1 MKLTRL
7 FIQNF
12 RNFESLDLALAGNS
26 VIVGEN
32 GVGKSNLLHALRLL
46 FDPSLPDSARQL
58 SREDF
63 CDALTR
69 PLGDATIKVFVEL
82 TDFETNLNQL
92 AILGEY
98 RLDDDER
105 TARLTYEFR
114 PLPDLDR
121 DPETDAD
128 YEFICYGG
136 ESGTNA
142 FGHQLRRR
150 LAMDVLPALRDAEG
164 DLATWRRSPLRPLL
178 ERALAEVSDA
188 DMAEVSDAIQAAT
201 TRLTDFEAVQ
211 ELEIAIHHLYRD
223 MSGPKQDLHPSLG
236 FGATQ
241 VTRLYRTL
249 KMLIDGGRR
258 SVSEASLGSANVL
271 YLTLKTLELRR
282 LMREQR
288 RDHSMLA
295 IEEPESH
302 LHPHLQRS
310 VYRHLFQDLA
320 GGDQALSLWLTT
332 HSPHVASVAPLHS
345 LVLLRQSREGRT
357 VAASSA
363 QIKLTPREIDDLQR
377 YLDVTRAEMLFARGI
392 ILVEGDAEKFL
403 FPVFAASLGHD
414 LDHLGITICSV
425 AGTNFKPYAKFLT
438 MLGIPFSVV
447 TDWDPDSKGQNP
459 LGFNRSWQL
468 AEAILTVQN
477 IKGRVALID
486 SIKVMSGNEL
496 ASACEKYGIFS
507 NYYTLEIDLFKS
519 NEFTSLIIETLREV
533 KWSEERRN
541 WIDEW
546 EKEPKKLNSENYLKL
561 IDTCSKG
568 RFAQRLATRVQG
580 VRPPKY
586 ISDAI
591 DFVVSR
597 V

>member
-12 RNFESLDLALAGNS
+12 RNLECLDIALDGNS

-32 GVGKSNLLHALRLL
+32 GVGKSNLLYALRLL

-63 CDALTR
+63 CDALAR
-69 PLGDATIKVFVEL
+69 PLGNASIKVFVEL
-82 TDFETNLNQL
+82 TDFETSPNQL

-98 RLDDDER
+98 RLDDDEK
-105 TARLTYEFR
+105 TVRLSYEFR
-114 PLPDLDR
+114 PLPDLKR

-136 ESGTNA
+136 ESGTNE

-150 LAMDVLPALRDAEG
+150 LAMDVLPALRDAES
-164 DLATWRRSPLRPLL
+164 DLAIWRRSPLRPLL
-178 ERALAEVSDA
+178 ERALTKVSDA
-188 DMAEVSDAIQAAT
+188 DMAKVSDAIQTAT
-201 TRLTDFEAVQ
+201 TRLTDFVAVKQ
-211 ELEIAIHHLYRD
+211 LETAIRNLYRD
-223 MSGPKQDLHPSLG
+223 MSGPQQDLSPSLG

-249 KMLIDGGRR
+249 KMLIDEGRR

-271 YLTLKTLELRR
+271 YLTLKTLELRQ
-282 LMREQR
+282 LMKEQR

-332 HSPHVASVAPLHS
+332 HSPHVASVAPLRS

-363 QIKLTPREIDDLQR
+363 QIKLSPSEIDDLQR

-425 AGTNFKPYAKFLT
+425 AGTNFKPYAKFLA

-447 TDWDPDSKGQNP
+447 TDWDPGSEGKEP

-468 AEAILTVQN
+468 VEAILTAQET
-477 IKGRVALID
+477 KGRKALID
-486 SIKVMSGNEL
+486 AIKVMSGDEL

-507 NYYTLEIDLFKS
+507 NHHTLEVDLFTDDD
-519 NEFTSLIIETLREV
+519 FTSLIIETLRE
-533 KWSEERRN
+533 KDWSEERN
-541 WIDEW
+541 GWIDDW
-546 EKEPKKLNSENYLKL
+546 EKDPKKLDPENYLKL
-561 IDTCSKG
+561 IDACSKG
-568 RFAQRLATRVQG
+568 RFAQRLVARAQG
-580 VRPPKY
+580 VIPPRY

-591 DFVVSR
+591 EFVVSR

>member
-1 MKLTRL
+1 
-7 FIQNF
+7 
-12 RNFESLDLALAGNS
+12 
-26 VIVGEN
+26 
-32 GVGKSNLLHALRLL
+32 
-46 FDPSLPDSARQL
+46 
-58 SREDF
+58 
-63 CDALTR
+63 
-69 PLGDATIKVFVEL
+69 VFVEL
-82 TDFETNLNQL
+82 TDFETSPNQL

-98 RLDDDER
+98 RLDDDEK
-105 TARLTYEFR
+105 TVRLSYEFR
-114 PLPDLDR
+114 PLSDLDR
-121 DPETDAD
+121 HPETDAD

-150 LAMDVLPALRDAEG
+150 LAMDVLPALRDAES
-164 DLATWRRSPLRPLL
+164 DLAIWRRSPLRPLL
-178 ERALAEVSDA
+178 ERALTKVSDA
-188 DMAEVSDAIQAAT
+188 DMAEVSEAIQTAT
-201 TRLTDFEAVQ
+201 TRLTDFVAVQ
-211 ELEIAIHHLYRD
+211 QLETAIRDLYRD
-223 MSGPKQDLHPSLG
+223 MSGPKQDLSPSLG

-249 KMLIDGGRR
+249 KMLIDEGRR

-271 YLTLKTLELRR
+271 YLTLKTLELRQ

-332 HSPHVASVAPLHS
+332 HSPHVASVAPLRS

-363 QIKLTPREIDDLQR
+363 QINLPPSEIDDLQR

-447 TDWDPDSKGQNP
+447 TDWDPVGDDKKP
-459 LGFNRSWQL
+459 LGFTRSWRL
-468 AEAILTVQN
+468 VEAILTAR
-477 IKGRVALID
+477 KSKRKEALIE
-486 SIKVMSGNEL
+486 SIKVMSDGNEF
-496 ASACEKYGIFS
+496 ASVCEKFGVFS
-507 NYYTLEIDLFKS
+507 NFHTLEIDLFKS
-519 NEFTSLIIETLREV
+519 NKFTSLIIQTLRER
-533 KWSEERRN
+533 KWSEERDN
-541 WIDEW
+541 WIVEW
-546 EKEPKKLNSENYLKL
+546 EEEPKKLNSENYLKL
-561 IDTCSKG
+561 IDAFSKG

-580 VRPPKY
+580 VKPPKY
-586 ISDAI
+586 IADAI
-591 DFVVSR
+591 EFVVSR